1 MELHQLMESK
11 ENFLKVFKAYLF
23 ILLKA
28 SLTFNKDGYRR
39 FGDHVMLF
47 NGKV

>member
-1 MELHQLMESK
+1 MGLHQLKEFK
-11 ENFLKVFKAYLF
+11 ENLLKVFKVYLF
-23 ILLKA
+23 LLYKA